1 MVGYI
6 QIKGKPDRHKQSRK
20 EIQQG
25 GSIQKT
31 RRCAVFCM
39 RKPIKSIG
47 FPDPI
52 GEISSEISPQ
62 VLPRKRFRKEV
73 ETMRTRTE
81 NDVRK
86 FNEALDRC
94 RRPVFLVS
102 ADGAQY
108 NMKSANDYYTGMGRW
123 IHDSHDEMEIFTSC
137 FEDAGVMMDFCMKM
151 SA

>member
-1 MVGYI
+1 
-6 QIKGKPDRHKQSRK
+6 
-20 EIQQG
+20 
-25 GSIQKT
+25 
-31 RRCAVFCM
+31 
-39 RKPIKSIG
+39 
-47 FPDPI
+47 
-52 GEISSEISPQ
+52 
-62 VLPRKRFRKEV
+62 
-73 ETMRTRTE
+73 MRTRTE

-123 IHDSHDEMEIFTSC
+123 INDSRGEMEIFTC
-137 FEDAGVMMDFCMKM
+137 GCEDEAVMMNFCLKI

>member
-6 QIKGKPDRHKQSRK
+6 QIKGKLIDINNPERK
-20 EIQQG
+20 
-25 GSIQKT
+25 SN
-31 RRCAVFCM
+31 
-39 RKPIKSIG
+39 
-47 FPDPI
+47 
-52 GEISSEISPQ
+52 
-62 VLPRKRFRKEV
+62 KEV

-102 ADGAQY
+102 ADGTQY
-108 NMKSANDYYTGMGRW
+108 NMKSANDYYAGMGRW
-123 IHDSHDEMEIFTSC
+123 INDSRGEMEIFTSGY
-137 FEDAGVMMDFCMKM
+137 EDEAVMMDFCLKM

>member
-1 MVGYI
+1 
-6 QIKGKPDRHKQSRK
+6 
-20 EIQQG
+20 
-25 GSIQKT
+25 
-31 RRCAVFCM
+31 M
-39 RKPIKSIG
+39 RKPIKSID
-47 FPDPI
+47 FPNPI

-102 ADGAQY
+102 ADGTQY
-108 NMKSANDYYTGMGRW
+108 NMKSANDYP
-123 IHDSHDEMEIFTSC
+123 
-137 FEDAGVMMDFCMKM
+137 
-151 SA
+151 

>member
-1 MVGYI
+1 MSSYLRGLRMVGYI
-6 QIKGKPDRHKQSRK
+6 QIKGKPDRHKN
-20 EIQQG
+20 
-25 GSIQKT
+25 
-31 RRCAVFCM
+31 
-39 RKPIKSIG
+39 
-47 FPDPI
+47 
-52 GEISSEISPQ
+52 

-102 ADGAQY
+102 ADGTQY
-108 NMKSANDYYTGMGRW
+108 NMKSANDYYAGMGRW
-123 IHDSHDEMEIFTSC
+123 INDSRDEMEIFTSC
-137 FEDAGVMMDFCMKM
+137 FEDAGVMMDFCLKM